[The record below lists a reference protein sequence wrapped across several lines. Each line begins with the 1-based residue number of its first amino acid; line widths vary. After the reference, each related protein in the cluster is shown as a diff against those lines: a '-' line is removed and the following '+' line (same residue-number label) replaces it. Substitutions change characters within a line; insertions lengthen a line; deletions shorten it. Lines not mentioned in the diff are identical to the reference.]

1 MLKELI
7 ISVVSGLIIALILQ
21 LFGVGNSGNTAPRQ
35 SQSIRNYNYAPP
47 KRRSFFG
54 RLVRLVLSVVAG
66 IAFAQAAAPFIMR
79 RQFGDFDR
87 YERFDRFD
95 GVEGLAN
102 FAPII
107 ILTVI
112 GTAIAYMI
120 LSALTRR

>member
-21 LFGVGNSGNTAPRQ
+21 LFGVGRGRDTAPRQ
-35 SQSIRNYNYAPP
+35 SQNIRNYNHAPP
-47 KRRSFFG
+47 RRRSFFG
-54 RLVRLVLSVVAG
+54 RIVRLVLSVTAG
-66 IAFAQAAAPFIMR
+66 IAFAQAVAPMILR
-79 RQFGDFDR
+79 RRFRDFDG
-87 YERFDRFD
+87 YDRFNFD
-95 GVEGLAN
+95 GVETLSN